1 MSGDPTARMA
11 DLQRALDEMAEATDR
26 LLAGLDRLTERD
38 VRGPSLLPGWTR
50 AHVLTHLARNADGLA
65 VLAHNARTGEDRP
78 MYPDDLTD
86 SRAHLAGFLAQYWG
100 GGMEQYSAERG
111 HPRLRMRHVH
121 FAIGQDQRD
130 AWYRHM
136 ADAVLAAEL
145 PAELEAQMLGYF
157 ATAADHLVNA
167 PG

>member
-1 MSGDPTARMA
+1 MTDAVGHHGEEVTVFDAVGGRPFFDALVDRFYAAVAEDPILRPLYPEDMTA
-11 DLQRALDEMAEATDR
+11 
-26 LLAGLDRLTERD
+26 
-38 VRGPSLLPGWTR
+38 SK
-50 AHVLTHLARNADGLA
+50 
-65 VLAHNARTGEDRP
+65 
-78 MYPDDLTD
+78 
-86 SRAHLAGFLAQYWG
+86 AHLAGFLAQYWG

-121 FAIGQDQRD
+121 FVIGRAQRD

-136 ADAVLAAEL
+136 ADAVMAAGL
-145 PAELEAQMLGYF
+145 PSEVEAQMLGYF

>member
-1 MSGDPTARMA
+1 MSDSAGDEVTVYEAVGGRPFFDALVDRFYA
-11 DLQRALDEMAEATDR
+11 DVADD
-26 LLAGLDRLTERD
+26 
-38 VRGPSLLPGWTR
+38 P
-50 AHVLTHLARNADGLA
+50 VL
-65 VLAHNARTGEDRP
+65 RP
-78 MYPDDLTD
+78 LYPDELTA
-86 SRAHLAGFLAQYWG
+86 SKAHLAGFLSQYWG

-121 FAIGQDQRD
+121 FAIGQPQRD

>member
-1 MSGDPTARMA
+1 VSDSAGDEVTVYEAVGGRPFFDALVDRFYA
-11 DLQRALDEMAEATDR
+11 DVADD
-26 LLAGLDRLTERD
+26 
-38 VRGPSLLPGWTR
+38 P
-50 AHVLTHLARNADGLA
+50 VL
-65 VLAHNARTGEDRP
+65 RP
-78 MYPDDLTD
+78 LYPDELTA
-86 SRAHLAGFLAQYWG
+86 SKAHLAGFLAQYWG